1 MNFSG
6 RRFSAERE
14 YDILSCIREQWEDEN
29 VAREKTTFAC
39 TACGYETARWVGRC
53 PGCGAWNTMEESVTA
68 APVKAGAAAKPLRQ
82 RPGSGAQAMLL
93 RDIPEDA
100 ATRLSTGIGE
110 LDRVLGGG
118 IVEGGLM
125 LIGGDPGIGKSTLLL
140 QVCAHLCTQGK
151 RVLYI
156 SGEESAKQVKL
167 RARRLA
173 IDVPHLYVLAETAM
187 DNVEE
192 RLREMTPDVAVVD
205 SIQTMYRPEMA
216 SAPGSVSQIRECTS
230 LLMRLGKESGTAI
243 FLVGHVTKEGA
254 IAGPRMLEHM
264 VDVVLYF
271 EGDRQQEYRLLRA
284 VKNRFGSVN
293 ELGVFQMT
301 QEGMRVV
308 ENPSEQL
315 LSHRAKGASGS
326 VVFCGMEG
334 SRPLLVDVQALA
346 SPTYFG
352 TPRRTVEGADTGRV
366 ALLLAVLE
374 KRAGQKTYNQDVYV
388 NVAGGLELSEPAA
401 DLALCVAVA
410 SSLKDTPVGQQVAV
424 MGEVGLGGEVRA
436 IPQIER
442 RVAECARLG
451 FTTIVLPK
459 ENLRRLKAP
468 EGVTLRGVDTVL
480 QALSVLF

>member
-1 MNFSG
+1 M
-6 RRFSAERE
+6 
-14 YDILSCIREQWEDEN
+14 
-29 VAREKTTFAC
+29 ARKKTCFAC

-68 APVKAGAAAKPLRQ
+68 APAKAAAAAKPLRQ

-100 ATRLSTGIGE
+100 AARLSTGIGE

-125 LIGGDPGIGKSTLLL
+125 LLGGDPGIGKSTLLL

-151 RVLYI
+151 WVLYI

-173 IDVPHLYVLAETAM
+173 IDVPNLYVLAETAM
-187 DNVEE
+187 DHVEE
-192 RLREMTPDVAVVD
+192 RLKELAPDVAVVD

-230 LLMRLGKESGTAI
+230 LLMRLCKESGTAV

-388 NVAGGLELSEPAA
+388 NVAGGLELGEPAA

-459 ENLRRLKAP
+459 ENLRHLKAP
-468 EGVTLRGVDTVL
+468 EGVTLRGVDTVY

>member
-1 MNFSG
+1 M
-6 RRFSAERE
+6 
-14 YDILSCIREQWEDEN
+14 
-29 VAREKTTFAC
+29 KTKTSFVCAN
-39 TACGYETARWVGRC
+39 CGYESPKWLGRC
-53 PGCGAWNTMEESVTA
+53 SQCGEWDTMEEKTA
-68 APVKAGAAAKPLRQ
+68 AVPAKAAAAHQ
-82 RPGSGAQAMLL
+82 RRRPSLALEQERPRLVADVDCQAVS
-93 RDIPEDA
+93 
-100 ATRLSTGIGE
+100 RLDLGLEE
-110 LDRVLGGG
+110 LNRVLGGG
-118 IVEGGLM
+118 LVPGTLV
-125 LIGGDPGIGKSTLLL
+125 LLAGDPGIGKSTLLL
-140 QVCAHLCTQGK
+140 QVCAHLCAQGK
-151 RVLYI
+151 RVLYV

-167 RARRLA
+167 RARRLK
-173 IDVPHLYVLAETAM
+173 IDVPNLYVLAENAM

-192 RLREMTPDVAVVD
+192 RMKEMSPDVAVVD

-216 SAPGSVSQIRECTS
+216 SAPGSVSQVRECTS
-230 LLMRLGKESGTAI
+230 LLMRLCKESGIAT

-301 QEGMRVV
+301 EEGMQVV

-374 KRAGQKTYNQDVYV
+374 KRAGQKTYNQDVYI

-401 DLALCVAVA
+401 DLALCIAVA
-410 SSLKDTPVGQQVAV
+410 SSLKDEPVGQQVAV
-424 MGEVGLGGEVRA
+424 MGEVGLGGEIRA
-436 IPQIER
+436 IPQADR
-442 RVAECARLG
+442 RVSECVRLG
-451 FTTIVLPK
+451 FTTIVLPR
-459 ENLRRLKAP
+459 ESLRRVKAP
-468 EGVTLRGVDTVL
+468 EGVTLRGVDTVM